1 VRAPR
6 LTLAIAAWT
15 TVVGC
20 VAVFGHSTPLY
31 TVETDL
37 IGEYAPNFRASVL
50 ARQVWLPVDIERR
63 YGMTGGQIFHG
74 DLMPDQVLWGRP
86 FIGSG
91 GHRAPVKGVYLC
103 GAGTH
108 PGGDVNGAPGFNAA
122 MAVLSDLGPRQ
133 LETGRKTA

>member
-1 VRAPR
+1 M
-6 LTLAIAAWT
+6 
-15 TVVGC
+15 
-20 VAVFGHSTPLY
+20 
-31 TVETDL
+31 TDL

-133 LETGRKTA
+133 LVSETGRKTA